1 MCSATCQLAFKTR
14 VRIFRT
20 ILPHGGPETF
30 MFEEFVHFLPP
41 YVVVLHVD
49 FLHDQQLVALRCK
62 MDPPVV
68 LPRQQLASCKR
79 ITFGKLFEIC
89 M

>member
-1 MCSATCQLAFKTR
+1 MCLATCQLTFKTR

-30 MFEEFVHFLPP
+30 IFEEFVHFLPS

-62 MDPPVV
+62 MDPPIM
-68 LPRQQLASCKR
+68 LPRQQLANSK
-79 ITFGKLFEIC
+79 
-89 M
+89 